1 MKYFLYISL
10 LLNSVFAESFQNYLQ
25 KHNQQFY
32 NYQQNF
38 EKEFEDYKNAYN
50 EALKEYKNNIKQ
62 YWPKAEVSEQ
72 HKWVQYING
81 YQAKQVIDYSKEE
94 LRFEVFAQHEKEALS
109 KIQTIYNKMGKLTIK
124 DINKEDII
132 ENKIAYK
139 LGTTYEPLK
148 IDEELLGS
156 MLDKSEQKQIKEE
169 LSQKKLKHVIHND
182 KNIFVTRIAMPPN
195 SILKRAQKYSHIIKE
210 ENKNNNLSEELIHA
224 IIHTESSFNPLARSY
239 IPAFGLMQIVPKSAG
254 IDAYYHL
261 YGKKKIL
268 SSRYLYNPTNN
279 IKLGATYLKILYYEY
294 LKDIK
299 DPNNRL
305 QCTIAAYNT
314 GTGNVAKAFI
324 KNGNIKEA
332 AKIINTLNSAQVYK
346 RMMKKL
352 PYKETRKYLF
362 KVNRNLK
369 FYKKYLSQKN

>member
-1 MKYFLYISL
+1 
-10 LLNSVFAESFQNYLQ
+10 
-25 KHNQQFY
+25 
-32 NYQQNF
+32 
-38 EKEFEDYKNAYN
+38 
-50 EALKEYKNNIKQ
+50 
-62 YWPKAEVSEQ
+62 
-72 HKWVQYING
+72 
-81 YQAKQVIDYSKEE
+81 
-94 LRFEVFAQHEKEALS
+94 
-109 KIQTIYNKMGKLTIK
+109 
-124 DINKEDII
+124 
-132 ENKIAYK
+132 
-139 LGTTYEPLK
+139 
-148 IDEELLGS
+148 
-156 MLDKSEQKQIKEE
+156 
-169 LSQKKLKHVIHND
+169 
-182 KNIFVTRIAMPPN
+182 MPPN

-224 IIHTESSFNPLARSY
+224 IIHAESSFNPLARSH

-314 GTGNVAKAFI
+314 GTGNVAKAFTG
-324 KNGNIKEA
+324 NSNIKQA
-332 AKIINTLNSAQVYK
+332 AKIINRLNSVQVYK